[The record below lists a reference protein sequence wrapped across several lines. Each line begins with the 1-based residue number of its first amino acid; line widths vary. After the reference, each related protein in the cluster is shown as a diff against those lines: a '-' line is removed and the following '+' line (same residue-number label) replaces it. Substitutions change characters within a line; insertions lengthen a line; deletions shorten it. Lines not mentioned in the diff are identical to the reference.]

1 LDDAI
6 DVVQV
11 AFGQIDG
18 ARVQALRSRH
28 KFERLV
34 RRVERLRIGH
44 AASEDA
50 QREARPTRADATQN
64 LQLGRQ
70 QSLADGLPQ

>member
-18 ARVQALRSRH
+18 PRVQPRRRRYNC
-28 KFERLV
+28 ERLV
-34 RRVERLRIGH
+34 HWLGEVRTAH
-44 AASEDA
+44 AAGEDA
-50 QREARPTRADATQN
+50 QGKAWTTRADATQN

-70 QSLADGLPQ
+70 QTLANGRPQ